1 METKADVISERMLEF
16 AAAIIRLVSGIPQSR
31 VNRHI
36 CLQLFRSASSIGA
49 NYEEARGAESRQNF
63 GHKLQVSLKEA
74 RESHYWLRLILK
86 ANISTSE
93 KTHQLL
99 SENQQ
104 LCDILAK
111 SIKSLKANGQA

>member
-16 AAAIIRLVSGIPQSR
+16 AASVVRFVSGIPQNQI
-31 VNRHI
+31 NRHI

-49 NYEEARGAESRQNF
+49 NYEEARAAESRQDF

-74 RESHYWLRLILK
+74 RESQYWLRLMLK
-86 ANISTSE
+86 ANISIAE
-93 KTHQLL
+93 NTHQLL
-99 SENQQ
+99 SENRQ

-111 SIKSLKANGQA
+111 SIKSLKSNG